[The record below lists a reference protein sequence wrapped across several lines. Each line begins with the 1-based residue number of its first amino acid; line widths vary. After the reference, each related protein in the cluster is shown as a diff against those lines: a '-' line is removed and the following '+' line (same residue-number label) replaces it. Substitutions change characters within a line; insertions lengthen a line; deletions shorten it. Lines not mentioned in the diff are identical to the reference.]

1 MLSREVPPRYVRYI
15 PRLVAGDAY
24 EFLGEEKYSPLRDA
38 SEFSTA
44 INACSRHQN
53 PEVALKVLKGDRGMA
68 LDEMEAQGK
77 EHRRYLAEKK

>member
-1 MLSREVPPRYVRYI
+1 MLSREVPSLCSLHSSPGGLRCLRI
-15 PRLVAGDAY
+15 LKRG
-24 EFLGEEKYSPLRDA
+24 KYSLRDA

-77 EHRRYLAEKK
+77 EHRRYLAEKMN